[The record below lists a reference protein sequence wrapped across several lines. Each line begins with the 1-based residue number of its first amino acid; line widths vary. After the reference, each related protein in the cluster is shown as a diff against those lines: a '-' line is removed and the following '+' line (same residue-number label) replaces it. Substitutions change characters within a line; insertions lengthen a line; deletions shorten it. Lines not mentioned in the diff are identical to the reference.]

1 MAQLQFSQVFICMKH
16 RTKILPAVI
25 GIPIDK
31 RKTYTFHVYK
41 RYTGRNSIAGK
52 SKGWLEFGVYIPV
65 SRGKAN
71 RERVLM
77 EKQMTFWKDKW
88 ALRKLDGDMI
98 VYDKFCLVVGPTS
111 VSKKR

>member
-1 MAQLQFSQVFICMKH
+1 MARIWGLH
-16 RTKILPAVI
+16 
-25 GIPIDK
+25 
-31 RKTYTFHVYK
+31 TY
-41 RYTGRNSIAGK
+41 
-52 SKGWLEFGVYIPV
+52 V

-71 RERVLM
+71 GERVLM

-111 VSKKR
+111 VYKR